1 MKRSRAPMLVAAFI
15 LAAAIAA
22 GGGIALSHFEGA
34 ERNALPQGAVPV
46 QPALGKFVATE
57 PARPAP
63 DTAFED
69 AAGKR
74 VTLADFRGRTLLVNL
89 WATWCGPC
97 VREMPALGRLA
108 AAMTGKDFAVLLVS
122 EDRGG
127 AKTVEPF
134 LAKHDLGALGSHLDP
149 KGELGRAFGVRG
161 LPTSILIGPDG
172 KERGRIEGAADWDG
186 ETERA
191 LLRRLIAGDG
201 KNAAK

>member
-1 MKRSRAPMLVAAFI
+1 MLVAAFV

-22 GGGIALSHFEGA
+22 GGGIALSHFQGA

-46 QPALGKFVATE
+46 QQPALGKFVPTE

-108 AAMTGKDFAVLLVS
+108 AAMAGKDFAVVLVS

-127 AKTVEPF
+127 AATVEPF
-134 LAKHDLGALGSHLDP
+134 IAKHDLGALGSDLDP
-149 KGELGRAFGVRG
+149 KGDLGRAFGVRG
-161 LPTSILIGPDG
+161 LPTTILIGADG

-201 KNAAK
+201 KTAAK